1 MSVEILEERIVDDE
15 LREIAAGRREGR
27 VPRARA
33 VTALARARLPDGD
46 RLLGA
51 VLGDETAPTSV
62 RAVAAAGLAHV
73 ATAKAVAALTAAT
86 RGTNPAV
93 LAAAAAGLARVG
105 DTSALAA
112 LVDMQNRTA
121 GPLRQLAAFAAAVI
135 AHRLGAEGHDL
146 QPPGDAAYVEI
157 PSGAPRPQVDELPD
171 EEARECVGSLREERL
186 GIEYAER
193 PVYRITCDR
202 GAWMLVFNRAVLE
215 QGALTLLPQR
225 KLVFSVLARK
235 RPDASGYSAGCYVL
249 TAPADPD
256 RLHVFVPTVTGQL
269 YWGGT
274 ARFEGDSVRAQ
285 IRALARSGALPVDL
299 DIRVRGNRL
308 ELLHGLF
315 DHTIHTGREPKRG

>member
-1 MSVEILEERIVDDE
+1 MSVEIFEERVVDDE

-33 VTALARARLPDGD
+33 VTALARARLPDSD

-51 VLGDETAPTSV
+51 VLGDETAPASV
-62 RAVAAAGLAHV
+62 RAVAAAGLAHL
-73 ATAKAVAALTAAT
+73 ATAEAVAGLTAAT
-86 RGTNPAV
+86 RASNPAI
-93 LAAAAAGLARVG
+93 LAAAATGLARVG
-105 DTSALAA
+105 DTPALAA

-135 AHRLGAEGHDL
+135 AHRLGVEGHDL
-146 QPPGDAAYVEI
+146 RPPSDAAYVEI
-157 PSGAPRPQVDELPD
+157 PSGVPRPQVDELPD
-171 EEARECVGSLREERL
+171 EEARECVGSLREEPL

-193 PVYRITCDR
+193 PVYKITCDR

-235 RPDASGYSAGCYVL
+235 RADASGYSAGCYVL
-249 TAPADPD
+249 TAPADSD
-256 RLHVFVPTVTGQL
+256 SVHVFVPTVAGQL

-274 ARFEGDSVRAQ
+274 ARLEQDGVRARV
-285 IRALARSGALPVDL
+285 RALARSGALPVDL
-299 DIRVRGNRL
+299 DIRVRGDRV
-308 ELLHGLF
+308 ELLNGSF
-315 DHTIHTGREPKRG
+315 DHTIHIGREPKPG